1 MSFTIVA
8 VIFTGIA
15 ASFALIM
22 ANREDRGMTAAIGA
36 VWVIAAAIAFNLPER
51 SLIFVALGFVLA
63 IAGAASPR
71 GAVILYL
78 GVLAAL
84 PVSMTYKVPFPGLNF
99 LISLDHI
106 RLATLVLLGPVF
118 VRAMFEKAPRE
129 NRNIE
134 RLLLFF
140 TLLTGVMS
148 IRDLPFT
155 SMMRMVTYQFLLIYM
170 PFVAVSRTLKT
181 KEDMNHA
188 LSALFASFL
197 IMAMIGAISALRSW
211 NYYAA
216 LADYGSGKDYF
227 DYRNGFLRVGAT
239 MMPALL
245 AFTCA
250 GGFLLALRARA
261 RKLMPAPF
269 FFGAAAIFAF
279 TAFATGARGGW
290 LAAILCVV
298 TYFVFLHGGAVMRK
312 LYYATGV
319 IMILAGFFLIF
330 SGSSLLND
338 EYGTF
343 SYRAE
348 LIRTSVEQVKVRPL
362 FGSSAIY
369 ELPSFQHL
377 RQGEGII
384 DLVNGYVF
392 IVLFYGLVGLGVFLG
407 VNYLAMK
414 RGLKELSLMPE
425 MRVADP
431 VQQDLRRGQAFLLA
445 LQVSYLA
452 LIATISLV
460 NQLPN
465 YGYLILALVVAHAN
479 MASAERNAAGLSK
492 SGAGEAPPLEPGES
506 NIKAP
511 PLRDAEAKPVPYGAR
526 FVRRF

>member
-8 VIFTGIA
+8 VLFTGIA
-15 ASFALIM
+15 ASVALIM

-36 VWVIAAAIAFNLPER
+36 VWVIAAAFAFNLPQR
-51 SLIFVALGFVLA
+51 SMIFVALGFALA

-84 PVSMTYKVPFPGLNF
+84 PVSMTYNVPFPGLNF
-99 LISLDHI
+99 LIALDYAK
-106 RLATLVLLGPVF
+106 LATLVLLGPVF
-118 VRAMFEKAPRE
+118 VRAMFEKAPPE
-129 NRNIE
+129 NRGIE

-140 TLLTGVMS
+140 ALLTGVMS
-148 IRDLPFT
+148 LRDLPFT
-155 SMMRMVTYQFLLIYM
+155 SMMRTVVDQFLLIYM

-188 LSALFASFL
+188 LSALLASFL
-197 IMAMIGAISALRSW
+197 ILAVIGLISALRSW

-216 LADYGSGKDYF
+216 LADYGSGKAYF

-239 MMPALL
+239 MLPSLL
-245 AFTCA
+245 ALTSA
-250 GGFLLALRARA
+250 AGFLLALRARA
-261 RKLMPAPF
+261 QKLMPVYF

-290 LAAILCVV
+290 LAAILCIVS
-298 TYFVFLHGGAVMRK
+298 YFVFFRANAAIRK
-312 LYYATGV
+312 LYYVAGV
-319 IMILAGFFLIF
+319 AAVLAGFFLIF

-338 EYGTF
+338 EYGTV

-348 LIRTSVEQVKVRPL
+348 LIRTSVEQVKDRPI
-362 FGSSAIY
+362 FGSSTILESAR
-369 ELPSFQHL
+369 FQHL

-384 DLVNGYVF
+384 DLVSGYIY
-392 IVLFYGLVGLGVFLG
+392 IVLYYGLVGLGAFLG
-407 VNYLAMK
+407 ANYLAMK
-414 RGLKELSLMPE
+414 NGLKELSLMPE
-425 MRVADP
+425 MRAADP
-431 VQQDLRRGQAFLLA
+431 VQQDLRRGQAFMLA
-445 LQVSYLA
+445 LQIGYLA
-452 LIATISLV
+452 LIATISMV

-479 MASAERNAAGLSK
+479 VASRERKAAGASK
-492 SGAGEAPPLEPGES
+492 SGVSEAPPLEPSEPDV
-506 NIKAP
+506 KAP
-511 PLRDAEAKPVPYGAR
+511 PQRDEKAKPVPYGAR